1 MRPTGSFPSPPTV
14 DANMGTQRGWVRYAI
29 ISFIR
34 FSICALFPRAAS
46 SSFRDIH
53 DFQSE
58 RRGHPHTPQTFVF
71 KRAIAHSFAFGTMT
85 TLKQKA
91 FVQLTEWKEK
101 LLALSSAPVAT
112 ILCIHRRVLR
122 SRRSVENTTM
132 RFSPYSHQCFQSRSL
147 S

>member
-14 DANMGTQRGWVRYAI
+14 DANMGIQRGWVRYAI
-29 ISFIR
+29 ISLIR

-58 RRGHPHTPQTFVF
+58 RTGHPHTPQTFVF
-71 KRAIAHSFAFGTMT
+71 KRAIAHSFAFDTMST
-85 TLKQKA
+85 PKQKVLA
-91 FVQLTEWKEK
+91 QLTEWKEK